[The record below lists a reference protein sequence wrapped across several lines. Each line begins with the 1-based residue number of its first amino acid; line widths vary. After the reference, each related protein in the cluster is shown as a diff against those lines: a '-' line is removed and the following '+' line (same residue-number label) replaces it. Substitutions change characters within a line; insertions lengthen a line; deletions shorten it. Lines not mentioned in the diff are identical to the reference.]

1 MDISQLSVL
10 ECISFEEH
18 CQSLKVSLYFR
29 CCKSHPCPCHIAS
42 GLLQCGPCLPS
53 TFFSLK
59 ATESP
64 KFLTGVRQYEQVIPI
79 CLPVSK
85 RIKYKVPMLLL
96 IISRILSPWSK
107 AYYLFYSFILFQYY
121 FTTVAHF
128 SQRLFFRAP
137 VKHVVQQRKMYTYT
151 HQINLNR

>member
-1 MDISQLSVL
+1 MERNFLKLKSEKTYLVLGSLPQHSVCDLLELTINGVVLPISDAVRDLGVYLEKFLDMDGHISVL
-10 ECISFEEH
+10 ECILSFVEH
-18 CQSLKVSLYFR
+18 CQSLKVSL
-29 CCKSHPCPCHIAS
+29 SHPCPCHIAS
-42 GLLQCGPCLPS
+42 GLLQCGPCLPT

-96 IISRILSPWSK
+96 IISRIFSP
-107 AYYLFYSFILFQYY
+107 
-121 FTTVAHF
+121 
-128 SQRLFFRAP
+128 
-137 VKHVVQQRKMYTYT
+137 
-151 HQINLNR
+151 